1 LDTVELELPAASTA
15 TRAAR
20 AVLRDTLAHWNLE
33 ALLDAAALLT
43 SELVANVVR
52 HVGAPMTLRVR
63 RTGSAIRVEVDDP
76 SCASPLVQRVR
87 PSSEHGRGVFLVDA
101 IASDWGTESTPRGK
115 TVWFE
120 LETPGTA
127 ARAQQG

>member
-1 LDTVELELPAASTA
+1 LDTVELELPAAPTA
-15 TRAAR
+15 ARVAR

-52 HVGAPMTLRVR
+52 HVGAPMTLRVQ
-63 RTGSAIRVEVDDP
+63 RTASAIRVEVDDT
-76 SCASPLVQRVR
+76 SCAPPSVQRVR
-87 PSSEHGRGVFLVDA
+87 PSSEQGRGVFLVDA
-101 IASDWGTESTPRGK
+101 IARDWGTASTPRGK

-120 LETPGTA
+120 LETPSTA
-127 ARAQQG
+127 ARAHRG